1 MSMTIRKKQ
10 PKPNGY
16 ILHET
21 DEIVVI
27 ATGFARKSS
36 NPKTG
41 DMIQVW
47 ILLRHI
53 NPVQAIKIGEDW
65 KICFNCGHRGNR
77 GKGRTCYVRVAN
89 APLGVWKAYQR
100 GMYPYLEVSQ
110 YAEMFAKRKVRRKV
124 RFGAYG
130 EPVLLPLEKMAE
142 LTRVS
147 DGWTGYTHQWSNEA
161 YADYRAFVMASCDT
175 EQERRGA
182 KAAGW
187 RTFRV
192 RSASAP
198 MMTGEISCPASEE
211 AGKRTTC
218 ERCKLCSGS
227 KADDPRK
234 DVSIIVH
241 GAGSKTFERLIQIA
255 A

>member
-1 MSMTIRKKQ
+1 MTKT
-10 PKPNGY
+10 KPNGY

-21 DEIVVI
+21 SEIVVI

-47 ILLRHI
+47 ILARDV
-53 NPVQAIKIGEDW
+53 NPVQAIKIGADAAV
-65 KICFNCGHRGNR
+65 CFDCKHRGTR

-89 APLGVWKAYQR
+89 APLGVWKAYKR
-100 GMYPYLEVSQ
+100 GMYPYLPVED
-110 YAEMFAKRKVRRKV
+110 YARMFERRKVRRKV

-130 EPVLLPLEKMAE
+130 EPILVPVDKMAE

-147 DGWTGYTHQWSNEA
+147 DGWTGYTHQWKHPA
-161 YADYRAFVMASCDT
+161 YAPYSAFIMASCDSP
-175 EQERRGA
+175 QDYNDA
-182 KAAGW
+182 KVAGW

-192 RSASAP
+192 RAANAP
-198 MMTGEISCPASEE
+198 MGPNEISCPASDE

-218 ERCKLCSGS
+218 ERCKLCSGTRG
-227 KADDPRK
+227 AADPRK

-241 GAGSKTFERLIQIA
+241 GAGARTFNLIQIA